1 MTSVVESPAR
11 RTALGAG
18 ESHHGVVPG
27 LAFAALAFLAY
38 ASSDA
43 VVKLLAARYSVSEIM
58 VFHASFALLVVVFMM
73 IRDGRPPR
81 LWPQRPLLVGLRGL
95 LAGLGTVFTY
105 HAFQRLPQAD
115 VYAIAFATPILV
127 TVLSVPLLGEKVGLH
142 RWAAAIAGFVGILV
156 MVRPGVVQPSLG
168 HLLAF
173 GGALCG
179 AGVIIILRQIG
190 GRERAGTLVL
200 SVLGGLLVVSL
211 PLVVVD
217 YKPMALADVALI
229 AAAAFAMGFGQFAIV
244 RSLRLAPAAA
254 VAPVQYTMMPWAI
267 VYGVLLFDNVVHPL
281 VLVGAAIVIASSL
294 YTLHREHYRGR
305 TLSAHVPTGFA
316 RAGMTQREGGASR

>member
-1 MTSVVESPAR
+1 
-11 RTALGAG
+11 LGAD

-27 LAFAALAFLAY
+27 LAFAGLAFLAY

-58 VFHASFALLVVVFMM
+58 VFHAGFALIVVAFML
-73 IRDGRPPR
+73 IREGRPIR
-81 LWPQRPLLVGLRGL
+81 LWPQRPLLVALRGL

-127 TVLSVPLLGEKVGLH
+127 TVLSVPLLGEKVGVH
-142 RWAAAIAGFVGILV
+142 RWGAALGGFVGILV
-156 MVRPGVVQPSLG
+156 MVRPGVVHPSLG
-168 HLLAF
+168 HLLAL

-211 PLVVVD
+211 PVVVVD
-217 YKPMALADVALI
+217 YKPMALPDVALI
-229 AAAAFAMGFGQFAIV
+229 AGAALVMALGQFAIV
-244 RSLRLAPAAA
+244 RALRLAPAAA

-267 VYGVLLFDNVVHPL
+267 LYGLLLFGNVVHPL

-294 YTLHREHYRGR
+294 YTLHREHRRGR

-316 RAGMTQREGGASR
+316 RAGVPPPR